1 MFNFFELTSYNYTV
15 IQLMLKLKDFE
26 AFECVQ
32 QWRKNKRWKERERA
46 LWEIYFTKSL
56 RNELQ
61 SSNYLYRINT
71 SRTFQRL

>member
-32 QWRKNKRWKERERA
+32 QWRKNKQWKERER
-46 LWEIYFTKSL
+46 F
-56 RNELQ
+56 
-61 SSNYLYRINT
+61 
-71 SRTFQRL
+71 